1 MKLDRNTSS
10 FGRGKYG
17 LIKNRRLQQIVGP
30 ISPPP
35 TDPVDVGEVR
45 RAINVLTAAGVIDWG
60 DTPETEFFAIRLKDI
75 NARPALFAYA
85 SGAAMHGD
93 KEYAEDVFAL
103 AHRAG
108 KKHPNCKMPD

>member
-1 MKLDRNTSS
+1 MKLDRNLGGD
-10 FGRGKYG
+10 GRGKYG
-17 LIKNRRLQQIVGP
+17 LIKTRRIAEILADN
-30 ISPPP
+30 SPDQPLYRKERLE
-35 TDPVDVGEVR
+35 DALHMLKGLG
-45 RAINVLTAAGVIDWG
+45 VLDWG
-60 DTPETEFFAIRLKDI
+60 DTQATEFFVMRLKDI